1 MSYPPQ
7 IEHLHAVLS
16 ALPGVVDVSSSVQS
30 LQGVTAEDL
39 RLPDFAAW
47 PIGALRRT
55 HGGLDAEALIQVGF
69 RVATDA
75 SSWRT
80 LEFLAWFVRDQSRGG
95 VAIQLRPFALPPEA
109 LGQTQLGHSLRWHI
123 DLFCAD
129 VGDELSPQLAQVDAI
144 ASTLEAA
151 IQVYGHALSARG

>member
-1 MSYPPQ
+1 MPYPPQ
-7 IEHLHAVLS
+7 IEHLHAALS
-16 ALPGVVDVSSSVQS
+16 ALSGVVDVSSSIQS
-30 LQGVTAEDL
+30 LQGMTAVDL

-55 HGGLDAEALIQVGF
+55 HGGLEF

-80 LEFLAWFVRDQSRGG
+80 LEFLALFIRDQSRG

-123 DLFCAD
+123 DLFCAGI
-129 VGDELSPQLAQVDAI
+129 GDELSPQLEQVDAI
-144 ASTLEAA
+144 ASTLETA
-151 IQVYGHALSARG
+151 IRVYGHALSAEG